1 MIATARADI
10 ELTERRLAE
19 FNGWLRAHGTAI
31 VIGVLV
37 AAGAIMVV
45 NGIYGL
51 AGPG

>member
-19 FNGWLRAHGTAI
+19 FNGWLRAHGTAV

-51 AGPG
+51 AGHG